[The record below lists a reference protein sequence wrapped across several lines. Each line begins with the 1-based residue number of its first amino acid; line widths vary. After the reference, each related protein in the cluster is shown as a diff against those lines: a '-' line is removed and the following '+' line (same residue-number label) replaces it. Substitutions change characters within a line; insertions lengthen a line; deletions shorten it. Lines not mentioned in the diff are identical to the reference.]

1 MELPPAK
8 LPERH
13 GGEEDA
19 LPVHGLGVPP
29 VGRLHADPELQAL
42 IDRHGLTDRLELQGA
57 FCLDRCGAGGS
68 LEFEGRVTSGLAGA
82 NLEEIFRT
90 EVLARLEV
98 D

>member
-1 MELPPAK
+1 MEAK
-8 LPERH
+8 KTLFLCMGSACH
-13 GGEEDA
+13 QSGGYT
-19 LPVHGLGVPP
+19 LIPK
-29 VGRLHADPELQAL
+29 LQAL

-68 LEFEGRVTSGLAGA
+68 LEFEGRVTSGLSGA
-82 NLEEIFRT
+82 DLDEVFRT

>member
-1 MELPPAK
+1 MEAK
-8 LPERH
+8 KTLFLCMGSACH
-13 GGEEDA
+13 QSGGYTSI
-19 LPVHGLGVPP
+19 PK
-29 VGRLHADPELQAL
+29 LQAL

-82 NLEEIFRT
+82 NLEEVFRT

-98 D
+98 G